1 MKGSLKTEVRKN
13 GFNICVVCIFAF
25 LSLFGIL
32 HHEIWLDEAQHW
44 LLARDSNSL
53 ADLWKNTRYEGHPL
67 LWNLILYGI
76 TRFTYDPLWMQ
87 LAHWSISVIA
97 VAVFIFSSPLPRRW
111 NVLFVFGY
119 FMLFEYTM
127 LSRNY
132 SLLILFFFLSL
143 RFYVSSRY
151 IMLGISLF
159 LLSNTHLFGL
169 IMAGWLAIIILL
181 FDTFNDQLPVAESRS
196 RKLALFIFLAGAL
209 LSLAQISPPGDSPFL
224 PSISTL
230 FSHTGIERL
239 LAVFLKAF
247 FPIPD
252 IFNYHFWNSNIL
264 TGMSK
269 ILAGIV
275 SVVVIFVTVGIA
287 ADSRKSLILFLGT
300 SISIIAVVIT
310 LYPASIVQ
318 ASRHFGLIFIVLI
331 GSIWIGVRE
340 RETRYLNYLSPKR
353 KTVLVTSFLLV
364 QVVAGCIAF
373 YLDLKR
379 PFSESRNVAS
389 FLEKNNFLDSPIL
402 TFQAPIPTIS
412 CYAKQKTYTI
422 PSGERS
428 SFFSWHKKGLYTDTE
443 TSASTL
449 LKEAERFVM
458 DHGSEGILVVYE
470 PIEETKNTRL
480 LKAFTQGVVKTEN
493 YYVYLI
499 STSTHHND

>member
-1 MKGSLKTEVRKN
+1 MKGSLKNEVGKN

-44 LLARDSNSL
+44 LLARDSSSL
-53 ADLWKNTRYEGHPL
+53 VDLWKNTRYEGHPL
-67 LWNLILYGI
+67 LWNLILYCI
-76 TRFTYDPLWMQ
+76 TRFTHDPLWMQ
-87 LAHWSISVIA
+87 LAHWSISVVA
-97 VAVFIFSSPLPRRW
+97 VAIFIFSSPLASNW

-132 SLLILFFFLSL
+132 SLLLLFFFLSL
-143 RFYVSSRY
+143 RFYVTSRY
-151 IMLGISLF
+151 LILGISLF

-169 IMAGWLAIIILL
+169 IIAGWLAIIILL

-196 RKLALFIFLAGAL
+196 RKLVLFIFLAGAL

-224 PSISTL
+224 PSIGTL
-230 FSHTGIERL
+230 FSRTGIERFF
-239 LAVFLKAF
+239 AVFLKAF

-252 IFNYHFWNSNIL
+252 LFDYHFWNSNLL
-264 TGMSK
+264 TGTSK

-275 SVVVIFVTVGIA
+275 SVVVIFATVIIA
-287 ADSRKSLILFLGT
+287 NNTRKSLILFLGT
-300 SISIIAVVIT
+300 SLSIIAVVIT

-318 ASRHFGLIFIVLI
+318 ASRHFGLIYIVLI
-331 GSIWIGVRE
+331 GSIWIGFRE
-340 RETRYLNYLSPKR
+340 GKTPYLNFLSPKR
-353 KTVLVTSFLLV
+353 KTMLITSLLLV
-364 QVVAGCIAF
+364 QLVAGSIAF

-379 PFSESRNVAS
+379 PFSESRNVIS
-389 FLEKNNFLDSPIL
+389 FLEQNNFLHSPIL

-412 CYAKQKTYTI
+412 CYAQQKTYTI

-428 SFFSWHKKGLYTDTE
+428 SFFSWEKKDLYTNTT
-443 TSASTL
+443 TSASDL

-458 DHGSEGILVVYE
+458 DHGNEGILVVYE

-480 LKAFTQGVVKTEN
+480 LKAFTRGVVKTEN

-499 STSTHHND
+499 SISAHND